1 MPTSIPE
8 NLLNIIEKFQTMW
21 AIANDGE
28 YLPMEAV
35 IAIALGQLDQRI
47 AQYNEITVAP
57 QYNQLHTLINGM
69 NDEAIAGPCGVQ
81 N

>member
-1 MPTSIPE
+1 MPTTIPE
-8 NLLNIIEKFQTMW
+8 DLLNIISKFQTMW

-57 QYNQLHTLINGM
+57 QYRQLHMLIDGM
-69 NDEAIAGPCGVQ
+69 NDEALTGPCGVH